1 MNKTMIIYAVIGVA
15 VVSVC
20 LFLIAHINRS
30 SRMDAGVTEGFV
42 LYVGTYG
49 DHMYR
54 YIFDDSDDSF
64 TPLESAEIRNP
75 SYIALGEEN
84 SKDGLYDVYAVSENG
99 DSSAVFSFADNI
111 KISRTGKCDSIGADP
126 CHVLFDWDGGVVLTA
141 DYTGGSVSVFGINEH
156 GAVSGRVQSLEFE
169 GSGPVA
175 GRQTSSHIHQ
185 LKMLPVADVT
195 ASMDSTVR
203 YMLASDLGADRLRLF
218 RVRKGLLS
226 EDLFSGCGYTES
238 RGGLWLEPLPESDV
252 LCGEGTGPRHMETDR
267 TRGLL
272 YCLTELSGEVLVY
285 KYSSGVSGTPVF
297 ELIQRIVADES
308 HAGGSADIHMHPS
321 GKFLYTSHRLKND
334 GIAVFSV
341 AEDGTL
347 SRAGYTR
354 TGKHPRNFVITPD
367 GEKLLVACR
376 DSKTIEVYD
385 IDMQTGRL
393 SYSGHRQKF
402 SEDRPSCLVIAM

>member
-1 MNKTMIIYAVIGVA
+1 MKKTIIIYTVTGAA
-15 VVSVC
+15 VVAVC
-20 LFLIAHINRS
+20 LFLMARINKVSDRNKE
-30 SRMDAGVTEGFV
+30 VTEGFV

-49 DHMYR
+49 EHLYR
-54 YIFDDSDDSF
+54 YIFDDSDNSF
-64 TPLESAEIRNP
+64 TPLESAEAHNP

-84 SKDGLYDVYAVSENG
+84 SKDGLYDVYAVSESG
-99 DSSAVFSFADNI
+99 DSSAVLSFADNI
-111 KISRTGKCDSIGADP
+111 KISRTGSCDSIGADP
-126 CHVLFDWDGGVVLTA
+126 CHVLFDWGGGVVLTA
-141 DYTGGSVSVFGINEH
+141 DYTGGSVSVFGIDGH
-156 GAVSGRVQSLEFE
+156 GAVSHRVQSLEFE

-175 GRQTSSHIHQ
+175 GRQSSAHIHQ
-185 LKMLPVADVT
+185 LRMLP
-195 ASMDSTVR
+195 ASDTVDSTCR
-203 YMLASDLGADRLRLF
+203 YMLASDLGADRLRLL

-226 EDLFSGCGYTES
+226 EELFSGCGYTED
-238 RGGLWLEPLPESDV
+238 RGGIWLEPLPGYDI
-252 LCGEGTGPRHMETDR
+252 LCGEGSGPRHMEIDSM
-267 TRGLL
+267 RGVL
-272 YCLTELSGEVLVY
+272 YCLTELSGEILAY
-285 KYSSGVSGTPVF
+285 RYASDSSGTPVF
-297 ELIQRIVADES
+297 QLIQRIVADEA

-347 SRAGYTR
+347 SRTGYTR

-376 DSKTIEVYD
+376 DSKSIEVYD

-402 SEDRPSCLVIAM
+402 NEDRPSCLVIAM